1 MKKLLIVGGD
11 SYSDSS
17 FGIYQK
23 FGVEPWPVYLAELN
37 NYELLNTANGG
48 SSNRLIFTSVV
59 DAIME
64 NPGREI
70 VVVVAWSEL
79 YRLSFIDDN
88 DIDTAIFLF
97 SDKEHEY
104 RCTLRMA
111 LKRYF
116 SKLNPAR
123 KEIIK
128 LIAQKCTSSIEFD
141 SKLIRQ
147 SFRNIWVLA
156 EFCKSRNIPC
166 YHFHTYDPMTYDYS
180 LSEQMFGNTK
190 KEIRNNIYLNFLED
204 DKNYIGHD
212 YCLYYDI
219 QQNDFFIENGDVIN
233 LHANQE
239 GHRYIASKINNFI
252 KYGQKPEP
260 NVKEKGEL
268 YRIMK
273 SAN

>member
-11 SYSDSS
+11 SYSDSN
-17 FGIYQK
+17 FGIYKK
-23 FGVEPWPVYLAELN
+23 FSVAPWPECLAKLN
-37 NYELLNTANGG
+37 NFDLLNTARGG
-48 SSNRLIFTSVV
+48 SSNRQIFNAVV

-64 NPGREI
+64 NPDREI
-70 VVVVAWSEL
+70 IVVVAWSEL

-88 DIDTAIFLF
+88 DIDTPIFLF

-104 RCTLRMA
+104 RCQLREG

-116 SKLNPAR
+116 TRLNPAR
-123 KEIIK
+123 EEIIK
-128 LIAQKCTSSIEFD
+128 LIASKCNSASELD

-147 SFRNIWVLA
+147 SFRNIWLLK
-156 EFCKSRNIPC
+156 EFCNNRNIPF
-166 YHFHTYDPMTYDYS
+166 YHFHTYDPLTYDFS
-180 LSEQMFGNTK
+180 LSEQMYGNIE
-190 KEIRNNIYLNFLED
+190 KEIRDNVYLKSLED
-204 DKNYIGHD
+204 DENYIGHD

-219 QQNDFFIENGDVIN
+219 EENDFFIENGDVVN
-233 LHANQE
+233 LHANQL
-239 GHRYIASKINNFI
+239 GHKYIANKIDNFM
-252 KYGQKPEP
+252 KHGQRPEP